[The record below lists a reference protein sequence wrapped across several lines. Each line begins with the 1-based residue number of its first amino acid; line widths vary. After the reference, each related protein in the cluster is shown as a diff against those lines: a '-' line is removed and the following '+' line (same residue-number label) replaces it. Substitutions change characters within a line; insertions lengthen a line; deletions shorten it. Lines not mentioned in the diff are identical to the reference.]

1 MRRIL
6 NLPLIV
12 KAKASGPLRSSEWFD
27 ALYPVAI
34 PFPASSKTQAAAF
47 GKQIPRARLQLCAV
61 FTMMWRGSD
70 DTPPLLKAPR
80 CAKLVDQELLV
91 GCLVA
96 GQHLAAD
103 G

>member
-12 KAKASGPLRSSEWFD
+12 KAKVSGPPRSSEWFD

-34 PFPASSKTQAAAF
+34 QFPSSKTQAAAL
-47 GKQIPRARLQLCAV
+47 GKQIQRARLQLCAV
-61 FTMMWRGSD
+61 FTMMWQAAT
-70 DTPPLLKAPR
+70 TPLPCLKGPR
-80 CAKLVDQELLV
+80 CAKLANQELLV